1 MSNSNNYNQYPDSDD
16 EDTNSVEHIY
26 TEKNTGE
33 VQNNRPTQP
42 FTFGGSYAIPTTVAG
57 AFSAQHATSGFGQ
70 PGFGQPPAQPP
81 TIGAFGQPAAQPS
94 AQPSTKLEFGQPST
108 KPGFGQPAQSASG
121 WPAGQ
126 HSAGQHSA
134 GQHSAA
140 QTANRPATTVAGG
153 FSGLGGLGFG
163 FRAERHPETGLPMGC
178 NLRPPQGVCGIN
190 NPTNTSE
197 ILNSQSSNKQK
208 IIDELY
214 KKLANARA
222 QIQNLNKSI
231 DDIYEIIPKI
241 N

>member
-1 MSNSNNYNQYPDSDD
+1 MMSAYMNS
-16 EDTNSVEHIY
+16 
-26 TEKNTGE
+26 TETQSKTQPETQPEKQPETQPVQTGIKP
-33 VQNNRPTQP
+33 VGFVFGISPTQNTANMAFQP
-42 FTFGGSYAIPTTVAG
+42 THTRMNSCFGPLPPSNQNQT
-57 AFSAQHATSGFGQ
+57 QN
-70 PGFGQPPAQPP
+70 PGF
-81 TIGAFGQPAAQPS
+81 I
-94 AQPSTKLEFGQPST
+94 
-108 KPGFGQPAQSASG
+108 
-121 WPAGQ
+121 
-126 HSAGQHSA
+126 
-134 GQHSAA
+134 
-140 QTANRPATTVAGG
+140 
-153 FSGLGGLGFG
+153 GLGGCVQ
-163 FRAERHPETGLPMGC
+163 RHPETGLPMGC

>member
-70 PGFGQPPAQPP
+70 PGFGQP
-81 TIGAFGQPAAQPS
+81 
-94 AQPSTKLEFGQPST
+94 
-108 KPGFGQPAQSASG
+108 AQSASG
-121 WPAGQ
+121 WPAGQHSAGQ